1 MTVNVFFVEQAKL
14 DLADRLD
21 QRGGRI
27 TLNDV
32 EQVLEAR
39 VQKNARGF
47 TPNELDA
54 LWEFA
59 LKEHK
64 CTLCGTGR
72 NHRRAA
78 RGSSLCADCFW
89 NG

>member
-14 DLADRLD
+14 DLADRLS

-64 CTLCGTGR
+64 CALCGTGC
-72 NHRRAA
+72 NWWRAA

-89 NG
+89 A